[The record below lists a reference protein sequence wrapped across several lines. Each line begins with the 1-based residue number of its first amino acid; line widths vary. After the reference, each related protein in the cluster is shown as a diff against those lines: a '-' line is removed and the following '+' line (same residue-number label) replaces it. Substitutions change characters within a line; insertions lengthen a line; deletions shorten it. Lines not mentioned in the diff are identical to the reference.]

1 MNFANSTSLKSFL
14 LNLADVFD
22 GDIEIEKTARRELRK
37 ISQANFS
44 TKQCAL
50 PAPILS
56 VMQQSD
62 AHPLCGDIVEM
73 QIGDTFLDEAQGSC
87 SVYKHG
93 NNGGATLSVIAYD
106 QNLVV
111 WGSVQRAGGGKYYKH
126 SGSKQ
131 NTKKFLENW
140 PYIKDNWTGIRA
152 ASPRTTYVGDDLKVV
167 LYEIDL
173 RKEKNCIGFS
183 KGYGNTEGSQG
194 GQPGATDVM
203 SVLRSLYN
211 Q

>member
-1 MNFANSTSLKSFL
+1 MNVENSISLKSFL

-73 QIGDTFLDEAQGSC
+73 PFDWRPPETSKSPLYAKHSIFKSHVELVGPDGLVKSESIRLGLYGMLPNSEYGVRTHPAEEIYIMLAGECFWKRGDAPYCCERPNGRSYHPSMMPHASKTENQSFM
-87 SVYKHG
+87 SVY
-93 NNGGATLSVIAYD
+93 
-106 QNLVV
+106 V
-111 WGSVQRAGGGKYYKH
+111 W
-126 SGSKQ
+126 
-131 NTKKFLENW
+131 
-140 PYIKDNWTGIRA
+140 
-152 ASPRTTYVGDDLKVV
+152 VGDLSTDA
-167 LYEIDL
+167 YEYSGL
-173 RKEKNCIGFS
+173 PQR
-183 KGYGNTEGSQG
+183 
-194 GQPGATDVM
+194 
-203 SVLRSLYN
+203 
-211 Q
+211 